1 MDSLNQD
8 QLKKLYS
15 DFVFYRDEECEGF
28 AKIGIKEFY
37 AKNAEK
43 YKGLAL
49 NQCDGCARGLPA
61 ILGIHRES
69 PSGIPYIACS
79 AGLYA

>member
-1 MDSLNQD
+1 MENLNQD

-15 DFVFYRDEECEGF
+15 DFVFYRDEECGGLP
-28 AKIGIKEFY
+28 KIGIKEFY
-37 AKNAEK
+37 GKHAEK
-43 YKGLAL
+43 YENVVL
-49 NQCDGCARGLPA
+49 NQCDGCIRGLPVK
-61 ILGIHRES
+61 LGIHREA